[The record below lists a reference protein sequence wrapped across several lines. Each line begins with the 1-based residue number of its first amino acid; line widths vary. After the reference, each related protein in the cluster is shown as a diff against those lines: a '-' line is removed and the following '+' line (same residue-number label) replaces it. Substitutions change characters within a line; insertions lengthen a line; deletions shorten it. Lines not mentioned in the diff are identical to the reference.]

1 MDIYIISNTEVCKCP
16 SKTHIIINKLQIGK
30 LMEMKDRMA
39 YEAVTLKVVE
49 IKARG
54 VLCVSVFQ
62 EGADAIENE
71 DGEW

>member
-1 MDIYIISNTEVCKCP
+1 
-16 SKTHIIINKLQIGK
+16 
-30 LMEMKDRMA
+30 MEMKDRMA

-54 VLCVSVFQ
+54 VLCASVFQ
-62 EGADAIENE
+62 DDADAIKNE

>member
-1 MDIYIISNTEVCKCP
+1 
-16 SKTHIIINKLQIGK
+16 
-30 LMEMKDRMA
+30 MKDRMA

-49 IKARG
+49 MKAQG
-54 VLCVSVFQ
+54 VLCASIFQ